1 MSSLSQLTKCEEKEL
16 IEWYASNDVNNMI
29 HNINTNI
36 LDDDNTMNEWVVSSQ
51 LKPDTSQLECIKKS
65 TS

>member
-16 IEWYASNDVNNMI
+16 NEWYASNDVNNMI

-36 LDDDNTMNEWVVSSQ
+36 LDDDNTMNEWFVLYQ
-51 LKPDTSQLECIKKS
+51 LKPDTSQNECIKKS
-65 TS
+65 PS